1 MKKIFI
7 LWTILSC
14 GFAVARAQDAYK
26 IVGSLG
32 GTLGGNLTLVA
43 SGPRGAVTL
52 AEAVM
57 TNGSFVFTGRVDSL
71 VAAYVMTDQQQPIA
85 TVMLENA
92 EYVVEAGE
100 TGIEVRGGGE
110 AQRILSEY
118 DAVNN
123 LIRRERM
130 KMEQEVQAAYASGN
144 QMKMQALQQQFQK
157 VMEDAGRQQA
167 ELFGKYKD
175 SPVTAFVIASGMGQ
189 MDYASLKA
197 LYDDLGEGAKRCLY
211 GQMVA
216 QQIEVF
222 KQVEVG
228 AVAPDFTVL
237 TSEGDTVSL
246 HALEGKVKL
255 LDFWASWCAPC
266 RAEMPNV
273 RKVYK
278 KYSEA
283 GLAILGVSIDQKAE
297 DWLRALDEEKLP
309 WPNAI
314 DQQGVIANRYLVRA
328 IPHTVLLDG
337 NNVIVAKN
345 LRGKELEA
353 KIAELLGKK

>member
-1 MKKIFI
+1 MKRIFI
-7 LWTILSC
+7 LWMMLSC
-14 GFAVARAQDAYK
+14 GLAVVRAQDSYK
-26 IVGSLG
+26 IVGQLG

-43 SGPRGAVTL
+43 SGPQGAVKL
-52 AEAVM
+52 GEAVM
-57 TNGSFVFTGRVDSL
+57 TDGTFVFIGRVDSL
-71 VAAYVMTDQQQPIA
+71 VAAYVMTDQRQPIA

-92 EYVVEAGE
+92 EYTIVAGE
-100 TGIEVRGGGE
+100 VGIEVQGGGE
-110 AQRILSEY
+110 AQKILSQY

-123 LIRRERM
+123 LIRWEQM
-130 KMEQEVQAAYASGN
+130 KMEQEAQAAYASGN

-157 VMEDAGRQQA
+157 VMEDAGKRQA
-167 ELFGKYKD
+167 ELFEKYKD
-175 SPVTAFVIASGMGQ
+175 SPVTAFVLCSGMGQ

-197 LYDDLGEGAKRCLY
+197 MYDGLGEGAKRCLY
-211 GQMVA
+211 GRMVA
-216 QQIEVF
+216 QQIELF

-228 AVAPDFTVL
+228 SVAPDFTVL

-255 LDFWASWCAPC
+255 IDFWASWCAPC

-273 RKVYK
+273 KRAYK
-278 KYSEA
+278 KYHEA
-283 GLAILGVSIDQKAE
+283 GLAVLGVSIDQKAE
-297 DWLRALDEEKLP
+297 DWLKALGEEKLP

-353 KIAELLGKK
+353 KIAELLGEE